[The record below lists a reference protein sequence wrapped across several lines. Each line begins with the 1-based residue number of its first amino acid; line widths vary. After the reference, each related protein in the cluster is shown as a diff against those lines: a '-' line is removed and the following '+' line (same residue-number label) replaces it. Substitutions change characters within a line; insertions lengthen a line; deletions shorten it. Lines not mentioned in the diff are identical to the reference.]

1 MLYLFNSFAI
11 AIDRTE
17 NISFA
22 NKIDIVCCS
31 ITFHGNIDINLFS
44 TLSINIDINLLNT
57 LATNIDISYTITL
70 IYLIDINVRIQY
82 TGI

>member
-11 AIDRTE
+11 AIDITE
-17 NISFA
+17 TISFA
-22 NKIDIVCCS
+22 NKIDITCCNT
-31 ITFHGNIDINLFS
+31 TFHGNM
-44 TLSINIDINLLNT
+44 DINLLST

-82 TGI
+82 TGL